1 MTSHTIRRID
11 AVSPEDAIKGSE
23 TLHQA
28 FKTDPLNAYTFAG
41 RDDISR
47 AWFSSR
53 VRLSLNAGE
62 LYVVG
67 DWAGIA
73 IFEPAVEDQS
83 ARERARATFRADIVA
98 QLGEEVGRSA
108 LGRFDTVRSRDP
120 IGLIVPAHQAL
131 PGERALGR
139 ARAQHR
145 L

>member
-1 MTSHTIRRID
+1 MTAHTIRRIHE
-11 AVSPEDAIKGSE
+11 VSPEDAVKGSE

-98 QLGEEVGRSA
+98 QLGEDVGRSA
-108 LGRFDTVRSRDP
+108 LGRFDTVRPRDRF
-120 IGLIVPAHQAL
+120 GLIVPAHQAL
-131 PGERALGR
+131 PGE
-139 ARAQHR
+139 
-145 L
+145 